1 MTIDEPMTMNAPNF
15 ETLIYQADQ
24 QYAEIHFNRPHRLN
38 AVVEQF
44 YTELLAALSLAGQD
58 PAIRAVILTGVG
70 RAFCV
75 GADLKEHGAGQR
87 TAYQRR
93 QYLQLGNDVCE
104 KIFRLSKPV
113 VAAINGY
120 ALGAGAEMAV
130 SCDFVLMA
138 ESAQIGFPEV
148 SIGTS
153 VGGGVTQILPRL
165 VGLRKARELLFQG
178 TRINGTEAQRIG
190 LVTQVCPDA
199 ELLDRARRFA
209 LELAGKA
216 PVSMAVVKNLLN
228 HATAQD
234 FATQL
239 QLELDGVFSCTVTE
253 DWREGVNAFAGKRA
267 PQFKGY

>member
-1 MTIDEPMTMNAPNF
+1 MNTPNF
-15 ETLIYQADQ
+15 ETLIYQADRP
-24 QYAEIHFNRPHRLN
+24 YAEIHFNRPHRLN

-44 YTELLAALSLAGQD
+44 YRELLMALSLVEQD
-58 PAIRAVILTGVG
+58 AALRAVILTGVG

-75 GADLKEHGAGQR
+75 GADLKEHGTGQR

-104 KIFRLSKPV
+104 KIFRLGKPV
-113 VAAINGY
+113 VAAVNGY

-130 SCDFVLMA
+130 ACDFVLMA

-165 VGLRKARELLFQG
+165 VGLNKARELLFLG
-178 TRINGTEAQRIG
+178 ARIDGSEARRIG
-190 LVTQVCPDA
+190 LATQVHLDA
-199 ELLDRARRFA
+199 ELLDQARQFTRK
-209 LELAGKA
+209 LASKA
-216 PVSMAVVKNLLN
+216 PVSMAVAKHLLN
-228 HATAQD
+228 HATARD
-234 FATQL
+234 FTTQL

-253 DWREGVNAFAGKRA
+253 DWQEGVKAFAEKRA

>member
-1 MTIDEPMTMNAPNF
+1 MHTPNF
-15 ETLIYQADQ
+15 ETLIYQADR

-44 YTELLAALSLAGQD
+44 YTELLMALSLAERD
-58 PAIRAVILTGVG
+58 PTIRVVILTGAG

-104 KIFRLSKPV
+104 KIFRLNKPV
-113 VAAINGY
+113 VAAVNGY
-120 ALGAGAEMAV
+120 ALGAGAEIAV

-138 ESAQIGFPEV
+138 ENAQIGFPEV

-165 VGLRKARELLFQG
+165 VGLGKARELLFLG
-178 TRINGTEAQRIG
+178 TRINGVEAQRIG
-190 LVTQVCPDA
+190 LAVQVHPDE

-209 LELAGKA
+209 QELASKA
-216 PVSMAVVKNLLN
+216 PVSMAVAKNLLN
-228 HATAQD
+228 QAAAHD

-253 DWREGVNAFAGKRA
+253 DWREGVNAFAEKRA

>member
-1 MTIDEPMTMNAPNF
+1 MNMPNF
-15 ETLIYQADQ
+15 ETLIYAVEQ
-24 QYAEIHFNRPHRLN
+24 QVAEIHFNRPHRLN

-44 YTELLAALSLAGQD
+44 YTELLAALSLAERD
-58 PAIRAVILTGVG
+58 SAIRAVILTGAG

-87 TAYQRR
+87 TAHQRR

-113 VAAINGY
+113 VAAVNGY

-165 VGLRKARELLFQG
+165 VGLNKARELLFLG
-178 TRINGTEAQRIG
+178 TRIDGAEAQRIG
-190 LVTQVCPDA
+190 LATQVHPDA
-199 ELLDRARRFA
+199 ELLGRARHDLPSDDQAAHHQPDQDGPPGWSQPSSVHKSPPLHLA
-209 LELAGKA
+209 LLTTLNNQGGWLLRSARSATLGA
-216 PVSMAVVKNLLN
+216 VRCVSKLRRM
-228 HATAQD
+228 
-234 FATQL
+234 
-239 QLELDGVFSCTVTE
+239 
-253 DWREGVNAFAGKRA
+253 RR
-267 PQFKGY
+267 

>member
-1 MTIDEPMTMNAPNF
+1 MAPAMNTPNF
-15 ETLIYQADQ
+15 ETLIYVVEQ
-24 QYAEIHFNRPHRLN
+24 QVAEIHFNRPHRLN

-44 YTELLAALSLAGQD
+44 YTELLMALSLAERD
-58 PAIRAVILTGVG
+58 PAIRAVILTGAG

-87 TAYQRR
+87 TAHQRR

-113 VAAINGY
+113 VAAVNGY

-138 ESAQIGFPEV
+138 ERAQIGFPEV

-165 VGLRKARELLFQG
+165 VGLNKARELLFLG
-178 TRINGTEAQRIG
+178 TRIDGAEAQRIG
-190 LVTQVCPDA
+190 LATQVHPDA
-199 ELLDRARRFA
+199 ELLERARQFA

-216 PVSMAVVKNLLN
+216 PVSMTVAKNLLN
-228 HATAQD
+228 QATGHD

-253 DWREGVNAFAGKRA
+253 DWREGVNAFAEKRA
-267 PQFKGY
+267 PRFKGY